1 MVWNLGE
8 DDYIGHPPR
17 SKSGGWK
24 FSPKCALRVKMFNFD
39 AVKCLKMVKIAHMWM
54 AVFYQI
60 RWIKN
65 IDQLVRGKHVF
76 LGIWKFITPKFVSVF
91 PFIISNRPTFSEGR
105 GVQTSL
111 GIQICPSPPLMY
123 FWTLLNLPTF
133 WDFFSSKKNENY
145 AFEKKLRPIDLPKWR
160 FEKGSFIYQRGENG
174 TVFRGTSQ
182 VSSFHPG
189 RVPLKPSAYKW
200 RTPKSLVQTNGQ
212 CCCQIINYKVA
223 NSVISN
229 PMFNCQ
235 SNVQ

>member
-111 GIQICPSPPLMY
+111 GIQICPSPPPYVFLNTPKFADILRFFFIQKKWKLC
-123 FWTLLNLPTF
+123 FWKKVTTHWFTKMKVWEGVIHLPEGWK
-133 WDFFSSKKNENY
+133 WD
-145 AFEKKLRPIDLPKWR
+145 
-160 FEKGSFIYQRGENG
+160 
-174 TVFRGTSQ
+174 
-182 VSSFHPG
+182 
-189 RVPLKPSAYKW
+189 RVPRHIPSILFSPGPS
-200 RTPKSLVQTNGQ
+200 TPETF
-212 CCCQIINYKVA
+212 CI
-223 NSVISN
+223 
-229 PMFNCQ
+229 
-235 SNVQ
+235 